1 MKTGLDFKSMLIG
14 ALLAAC
20 VSLLAG
26 ATLKHNAELAVD
38 RFQIRL
44 NENQVFVIDSVTGQV
59 WRHYASAPSGG
70 AAGGFLD
77 VKLRSAP

>member
-14 ALLAAC
+14 VLLAAC

-26 ATLKHNAELAVD
+26 AARESGTGPVVD
-38 RFQIRL
+38 RFQLRL

-70 AAGGFLD
+70 VAGGFLN